1 MHTCEITAWILVLV
15 VAALHGYMIY
25 LRLQLETKLE
35 QKPADKIFYPLR
47 LLTFHHR
54 YCLSPAYPDAQ
65 VYRLARHYDRLVP
78 YYYLSFVL
86 IAIAVWLGMQQGC

>member
-1 MHTCEITAWILVLV
+1 MVLV

-47 LLTFHHR
+47 LLAFHHR
-54 YCLSPAYPDAQ
+54 YHLDPAYPDAQ
-65 VYRLARHYDRLVP
+65 VHRLARHYDRLVP
-78 YYYLSFVL
+78 LYYLSFVL
-86 IAIAVWLGMQQGC
+86 VAIAVLLATLAGC

>member
-1 MHTCEITAWILVLV
+1 MHICEITAWVLVLAT
-15 VAALHGYMIY
+15 AALHGYMIY

-47 LLTFHHR
+47 LLAFHHR
-54 YCLSPAYPDAQ
+54 YRLNPAYPNEQ
-65 VYRLARHYDRLVP
+65 VYYLARHYDRLVP
-78 YYYLSFVL
+78 VYYFSFVL